1 LQHRRQ
7 QIVKFTGS
15 FVFHIG
21 SFGLFKCPA
30 GKIFDQIKP
39 TNKPQKVSAR
49 FIFMRAGGTSR
60 PGTDCWR
67 NLLAKPAGEPAFSD
81 MAATRNSIF
90 DDPFYQPADKFFP
103 ANSKIGL
110 TFDDITLA
118 TLYSEILP
126 RDTQLDTTLADGLQ
140 LNIPV
145 ISSDMDTVTESRMAI
160 AMALNGGLGLIHYNM
175 PEREQLSQV
184 SRVKYHVQG
193 LIQEPIKISP
203 DQIIGDVLALI
214 EERKFGFSTFPVV
227 DAKGILV
234 GLLSG
239 HVVKPRY
246 AAKKVSEA
254 LTPRKQ
260 VHTIR
265 KKELGK
271 DPIARADKFFTE
283 HIGIHKLLVV
293 DEDDHL
299 HGLITLSDVER
310 IQQERKAQFKPARDA
325 QFRLLCGAAVS
336 ATRNAFGELDRARI
350 LTHVGGLVE
359 RGVDVVAVST
369 AHGFS
374 KGVGDMVKVLRDA
387 FPKLPIIAG
396 NVTSAAGVDY
406 LADCGANAVKVGQG
420 PGSICTTRIVAG
432 VGIPQ
437 LTALYV
443 ASRAAAKKKVSIL
456 ADGGITKSGD
466 IVKAMTLSQAVICG
480 GILAGCTEAPGEVVE
495 ISGKMYKHYRGMG
508 SLAAMK
514 SGSAA
519 RYGHEKADTTR
530 KVAAEGIEALKEV
543 CGSVDRVLAQL
554 IGGIQS
560 GMGYLGAAN
569 LAQLC
574 EKARYIRV
582 SPAGQRE
589 AAPHDVVELKTGN

>member
-1 LQHRRQ
+1 MS
-7 QIVKFTGS
+7 K
-15 FVFHIG
+15 
-21 SFGLFKCPA
+21 
-30 GKIFDQIKP
+30 
-39 TNKPQKVSAR
+39 
-49 FIFMRAGGTSR
+49 
-60 PGTDCWR
+60 
-67 NLLAKPAGEPAFSD
+67 AFSD
-81 MAATRNSIF
+81 MAATRNSLL
-90 DDPFYQPADKFFP
+90 DTPFYQTADRFFP
-103 ANSKIGL
+103 ANNRVGL

-118 TLYSEILP
+118 TLYSEVLP
-126 RDTQLDTTLADGLQ
+126 RDTKLDITLADGLH

-145 ISSDMDTVTESRMAI
+145 ISADMDTVTESRMTI

-175 PEREQLSQV
+175 PDREQLSQV

-193 LIQEPIKISP
+193 LIQEPIKVSP
-203 DQIIGDVLALI
+203 DQIIGDVLAFI
-214 EERKFGFSTFPVV
+214 EQKKFGFSTFPVV

-246 AAKKVSEA
+246 AAKKVSDA

-260 VHTIR
+260 VHTIT

-271 DPIARADKFFTE
+271 DPIALADKFFTE

-293 DEDDHL
+293 DDNDQL
-299 HGLITLSDVER
+299 LGLITMSDVER
-310 IQQERKAQFKPARDA
+310 ITQERKAQFKPARDA
-325 QFRLLCGAAVS
+325 HFRLVCGAAVS
-336 ATRNAFGELDRARI
+336 ATRNAFGELDRERI
-350 LTHVGGLVE
+350 LNHAGELVE
-359 RGVDVVAVST
+359 RGVDVIAVST
-369 AHGFS
+369 AHGHS
-374 KGVGDMVKVLRDA
+374 KGVGDMVRVLRDA

-396 NVTSAAGVDY
+396 NVTSAAGVEY
-406 LADCGANAVKVGQG
+406 LADCGANAIKVGQG

-437 LTALYV
+437 MTALYV
-443 ASRAAAKKKVSIL
+443 CSLAAKKKKVSIL

-466 IVKAMTLSQAVICG
+466 IVKALTLAQSVICG
-480 GILAGCTEAPGEVVE
+480 GIFAGCTEAPGDVLE
-495 ISGKMYKHYRGMG
+495 ISGKLYKQYRGMG

-530 KVAAEGIEALKEV
+530 KLAAEGIEALKEAS
-543 CGSVDRVLAQL
+543 GPVDRVLAQL

-569 LAQLC
+569 LAQLR